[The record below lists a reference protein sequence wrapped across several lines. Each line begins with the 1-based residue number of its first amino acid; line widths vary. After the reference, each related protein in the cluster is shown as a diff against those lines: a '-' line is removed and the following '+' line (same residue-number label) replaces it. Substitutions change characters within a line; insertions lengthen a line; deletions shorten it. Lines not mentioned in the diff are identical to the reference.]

1 MPKSISLCNMS
12 AKYLSDFISHPDW
25 MEKGY
30 EDMYLSGS
38 ILAEVLPR
46 FEDTPMLVQSVADS
60 APLTVTDGAAA
71 STAVLEPLYV
81 PVLVAPVA
89 PVLLANGEPDWSK
102 MSRDEVTD
110 LRTKITQHNTK
121 FLAWCRTPLAR
132 SLTFSDKQAEVVQ
145 RVLRFYSPRSDTD
158 KQKDVDKQ
166 KKARPELP
174 ANEFTLQLL
183 RAFSL
188 SVNL

>member
-1 MPKSISLCNMS
+1 MPTKSIALCNMS

-30 EDMYLSGS
+30 EDIYLSGT

-46 FEDTPMLVQSVADS
+46 FEEKPAVLPAEEGS
-60 APLTVTDGAAA
+60 TVVEGASPPAA
-71 STAVLEPLYV
+71 LEPLYV
-81 PVLVAPVA
+81 SVLVAPVA
-89 PVLLANGEPDWSK
+89 PVLLPNGEVDWAR
-102 MSRDEVTD
+102 MSRDEVAD
-110 LRTKITQHNTK
+110 LRTKIAEHNTK
-121 FLAWCRTPLAR
+121 FLAWCRKPLAR
-132 SLTFSDKQAEVVQ
+132 PLIFTDKQMDVVM
-145 RVLRFYSPRSDTD
+145 RVLKFYSPRSEAD
-158 KQKDVDKQ
+158 KQKDADKQ

-183 RAFSL
+183 RAFNL